1 MHKSRFHYAWHIA
14 WAGMLCIFACLG
26 LGRFALGMLLP
37 AMGKSLA
44 LNYAQMGLVGTV
56 NFIGYLVSVLACGPL
71 SERFGYRRVIF
82 SALLVIGISMMLI
95 SRSASF
101 NLLMVLYFLT
111 GMGSGA
117 ANVPMM
123 ALVSSWFAPGKR
135 GKGTGFVVIGS
146 GFAILLSGWMIPLI
160 NSANGPEG
168 WRMSWLVLGVIT
180 VTVSFICFLVLRDD
194 PRDKGLRP
202 YGQPAGSPEM
212 SAEAGNTGSVSAA
225 DEKRTGRSNLGAII
239 QMAALYFLFGY
250 TYVIYATFI
259 VTSLI
264 QDRGFSETAAGGFWS
279 WIGLLSIVSGPVFG
293 GLSDRIGRKWSLAL
307 VFLIQ
312 SVAYLLAALPL
323 SGFFIY
329 LSIGCYGIVA
339 WSVPSIMAA
348 LVGDVVGPQRA
359 ARVFGL
365 ITFVFAMGQIA
376 GPAVAGLLAEHSGS
390 FHSSFLMAA
399 GFALVAVV
407 LSVAF
412 RNRGG
417 CC

>member
-95 SRSASF
+95 SRSVSF

-146 GFAILLSGWMIPLI
+146 GFAILLSG
-160 NSANGPEG
+160 
-168 WRMSWLVLGVIT
+168 
-180 VTVSFICFLVLRDD
+180 
-194 PRDKGLRP
+194 
-202 YGQPAGSPEM
+202 
-212 SAEAGNTGSVSAA
+212 
-225 DEKRTGRSNLGAII
+225 
-239 QMAALYFLFGY
+239 
-250 TYVIYATFI
+250 
-259 VTSLI
+259 
-264 QDRGFSETAAGGFWS
+264 
-279 WIGLLSIVSGPVFG
+279 
-293 GLSDRIGRKWSLAL
+293 
-307 VFLIQ
+307 
-312 SVAYLLAALPL
+312 
-323 SGFFIY
+323 
-329 LSIGCYGIVA
+329 
-339 WSVPSIMAA
+339 
-348 LVGDVVGPQRA
+348 
-359 ARVFGL
+359 
-365 ITFVFAMGQIA
+365 
-376 GPAVAGLLAEHSGS
+376 
-390 FHSSFLMAA
+390 
-399 GFALVAVV
+399 
-407 LSVAF
+407 
-412 RNRGG
+412 
-417 CC
+417 